1 MTNQHGGPRPRSG
14 RPPGPHPGAAHRTR
28 RMIMLNDEELDQA
41 RMLGG
46 GNISAG
52 VRLALTLA
60 KPDLSPPA
68 KPD

>member
-28 RMIMLNDEELDQA
+28 RMIMLNDKEYEEA
-41 RMLGG
+41 RRLGD
-46 GNISAG
+46 GNISGG

-60 KPDLSPPA
+60 KRHYPT
-68 KPD
+68 